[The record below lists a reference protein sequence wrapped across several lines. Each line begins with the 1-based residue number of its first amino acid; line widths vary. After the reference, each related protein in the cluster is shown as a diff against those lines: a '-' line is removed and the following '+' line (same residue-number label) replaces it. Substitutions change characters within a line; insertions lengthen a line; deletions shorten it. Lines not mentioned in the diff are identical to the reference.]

1 MIQSKG
7 FFRRS
12 LVTFFLLPIVLHSQV
27 QLRDTIISWQHHMF
41 ELNDDYSVNTYS
53 TNDNDIQ
60 QVQFSGK
67 VIENELI
74 RLVVVPEYGARIISF
89 VYKPTNHEYLYQSEC
104 GSPYGMNDGNF
115 YYDWL
120 MVYGGIFPTFPEPEH
135 GKTWL
140 LPWNFNV
147 EENTGDSVIISMEYT
162 DTTMFDNTPGQF
174 NNGITNITCRIE
186 VGVYMGSS
194 LWDFNVSLKNNTE
207 NDVNYE
213 YWTCTTLTPGS
224 NIGNTGSPL
233 NSEMVVPIENYE
245 AAWSPGNWIGNYGS
259 LYDFT
264 NINYLSEWDD
274 MGIAYA
280 NNLVDNYWGV
290 INHDNEEGIFRISEN
305 IETPGMKFWT
315 WGKYNVDNDLYD
327 FSNGGKDNYIEL
339 WAGVSD
345 AFFTDAILSSLEEIS
360 WNEAY
365 CPTVNLAGI
374 TKINN
379 QLAVNIG
386 WNQDNK
392 SLYYELLAFNPNL
405 DYRVNMYLTGEN
417 NYPVIDNT
425 IYASALG
432 NTDEFI
438 MDYIGNGNYTIG
450 FEVYDQNDELIL
462 FAEKDI
468 SITTTGTD
476 DLLAANGNHN
486 SMTIISKG
494 NRKVN
499 ISMDVVENYKLQIFN
514 ISGQLVLNSNFTGA
528 SLNAFLPSNGIY
540 IVNVVGEKSSY
551 SDKIIIN

>member
-379 QLAVNIG
+379 QLAVNVG

>member
-1 MIQSKG
+1 
-7 FFRRS
+7 
-12 LVTFFLLPIVLHSQV
+12 
-27 QLRDTIISWQHHMF
+27 
-41 ELNDDYSVNTYS
+41 
-53 TNDNDIQ
+53 
-60 QVQFSGK
+60 
-67 VIENELI
+67 
-74 RLVVVPEYGARIISF
+74 
-89 VYKPTNHEYLYQSEC
+89 
-104 GSPYGMNDGNF
+104 
-115 YYDWL
+115 
-120 MVYGGIFPTFPEPEH
+120 
-135 GKTWL
+135 
-140 LPWNFNV
+140 
-147 EENTGDSVIISMEYT
+147 
-162 DTTMFDNTPGQF
+162 MFDNTPGQF

>member
-147 EENTGDSVIISMEYT
+147 EENTGDSVIIIMECT

>member
-60 QVQFSGK
+60 QVQFNGK

>member
-74 RLVVVPEYGARIISF
+74 RLVVVPEYGARISSF

-224 NIGNTGSPL
+224 NIGNTGSLL

-245 AAWSPGNWIGNYGS
+245 AAWSPENWIGNYGS

-462 FAEKDI
+462 VAEKDI